1 MSKSFV
7 ALNDPVHN
15 LLRHLAR
22 RTPLVERLSPEGG
35 LRMYYQ
41 PGAEG
46 LSEQYAALAWF
57 GGLNG
62 LPAPLAIERR
72 SRLETR
78 HWVILAE
85 RVGGF
90 DVAKLDRRCA
100 RDVRLHVCREG
111 LGMLAGELLSY
122 GTGLLR
128 ARNDDPGNPLHRLL
142 WRRYGRLA
150 PKEEIIYA
158 TIRCLSGHGSG
169 GEREAFDS
177 TNVIPGDALGELQ
190 QLWDRRADSL
200 FLDRV
205 ARSLEAIGRN
215 AFVAAFLQPPRNLK
229 AAVQLH
235 MRAQR
240 RWRRPPENGRALLR
254 RVEWILDHTALD
266 YAPPTLFRWQQHRS
280 QTGTGE
286 RGTPS
291 AGWPGDLPQGDDWLT
306 GDNPV

>member
-1 MSKSFV
+1 M
-7 ALNDPVHN
+7 
-15 LLRHLAR
+15 
-22 RTPLVERLSPEGG
+22 
-35 LRMYYQ
+35 
-41 PGAEG
+41 
-46 LSEQYAALAWF
+46 
-57 GGLNG
+57 
-62 LPAPLAIERR
+62 
-72 SRLETR
+72 
-78 HWVILAE
+78 
-85 RVGGF
+85 
-90 DVAKLDRRCA
+90 
-100 RDVRLHVCREG
+100 
-111 LGMLAGELLSY
+111 SY

-150 PKEEIIYA
+150 PKEEVIYA

-235 MRAQR
+235 MRVQR

-254 RVEWILDHTALD
+254 RVEWILAHTAQD
-266 YAPPTLFRWQQHRS
+266 YAPPPLFRWQQHRS

-291 AGWPGDLPQGDDWLT
+291 AGWPGDCCPKGTIGSPETILSETPAARPLFFVSHDSARPGHD
-306 GDNPV
+306 